1 MKVNIK
7 GDIIMEDNTLTKEIE
22 RLVKEIQRDERDVI
36 TWRNLDDAKANSIEK
51 AIERKIKLLD
61 ILNRR

>member
-51 AIERKIKLLD
+51 AIERKIKLSD

>member
-1 MKVNIK
+1 
-7 GDIIMEDNTLTKEIE
+7 MEDNTLTKEIE

-51 AIERKIKLLD
+51 AIERKIKLSD